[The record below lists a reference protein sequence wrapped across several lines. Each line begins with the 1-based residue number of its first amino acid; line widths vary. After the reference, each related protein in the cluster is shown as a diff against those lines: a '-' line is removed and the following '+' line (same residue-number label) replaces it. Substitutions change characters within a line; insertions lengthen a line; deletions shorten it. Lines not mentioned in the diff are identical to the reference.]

1 MQYEEQMMC
10 AGTQAR
16 VVCEWPNLTIG
27 NLVTILQFDQVHGY
41 LVKTNTNINEIWVP
55 PHILSNGHRK
65 PWSFKFRKSN
75 FPSHNKRSDGAE
87 NTLTEVSCP
96 EFQDKIED
104 VVAHCG
110 TKVIFK
116 CRVKNSGGNIK
127 ISWRKTEPD
136 PCVMR
141 NSGRFM
147 LSQSDDGI
155 AMLTI
160 NNTRPSDSG
169 TYLCTVSNEI
179 GSNQCSASLI
189 VSDSLLPLS
198 EPKIQV
204 LSSSSILLE
213 WESDTHNQFLVEYCK
228 LGSGEWLSPNNHLPI
243 NSTAYTIEHL
253 IPGETYSFRVISGH
267 NRLVGL
273 PSIAVTLPVADNLRW
288 QQEQFKRRYT
298 ELQEI
303 NRGRFSVVRL
313 AKDRGTGLEV
323 ALKQVSRRK
332 QSHNVTQAEY
342 SLLAGMQHANIIRSM
357 ALFDNAPLPGVDTIV
372 LEL

>member
-1 MQYEEQMMC
+1 MSP
-10 AGTQAR
+10 GTQAR
-16 VVCEWPNLTIG
+16 VISEWPNLILG
-27 NLVTILQFDQVHGY
+27 SPVSVLQFDPVRGY
-41 LVKTNTNINEIWVP
+41 LVKTSTNMNEIWVP
-55 PHILSNGHRK
+55 IHVLSNSSRK
-65 PWSFKFRKSN
+65 PWSFKFRRANLPAQS
-75 FPSHNKRSDGAE
+75 KRSLDGSEA
-87 NTLTEVSCP
+87 TLAEVSCP

-110 TKVIFK
+110 TKVVFK
-116 CRVKNSGGNIK
+116 CKVKNSGGNIK

-141 NSGRFM
+141 NSGRFILNQM
-147 LSQSDDGI
+147 DDGT

-179 GSNQCSASLI
+179 GTNQCSATLI
-189 VSDSLLPLS
+189 ISDSLLPLC

-213 WESDTHNQFLVEYCK
+213 WESDTHSQFLVEYCK

-273 PSIAVTLPVADNLRW
+273 PSVAVTLPVADNLRW
-288 QQEQFKRRYT
+288 QQEQFKRRYI

-303 NRGRFSVVRL
+303 DRGRFSVVRL

-332 QSHNVTQAEY
+332 QPHNVTQAEY
-342 SLLAGMQHANIIRSM
+342 TLLAGMQHSNIIRSM
-357 ALFDNAPLPGVDTIV
+357 ALFDNAPVPGIDTIV